1 MDFDLIPKYNS
12 RKSFYSKA
20 RVKLEGDKLTL
31 FSYNTEVA
39 IIENGKAFVFGSWSN
54 TTTGHIK
61 EFLKQNGFKAENGK
75 QILKDYFKQ
84 EA

>member
-20 RVKLEGDKLTL
+20 RVKQEEGKLTL
-31 FSYNTEVA
+31 FSYN
-39 IIENGKAFVFGSWSN
+39 IENGKAFVLGSWGN

-61 EFLKQNGFKAENGK
+61 EFLKQNGFKAESGN
-75 QILKDYFKQ
+75 QIYKDYFKQ